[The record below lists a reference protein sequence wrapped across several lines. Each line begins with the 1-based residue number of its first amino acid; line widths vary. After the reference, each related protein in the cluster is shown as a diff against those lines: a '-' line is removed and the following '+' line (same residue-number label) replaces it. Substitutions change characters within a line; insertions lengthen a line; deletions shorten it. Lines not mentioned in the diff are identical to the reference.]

1 MDRLLSLHLRGACY
15 VLGALPPTRET
26 RDKIFFEAQQQS
38 INTYLKLETGRWF
51 AKMARITSPL
61 LNVFIPPE
69 RICQLVKGSSW
80 IKGFLPPTLFI
91 VIGAHLRTGRP
102 TLTEFFTS
110 LPRVEP
116 WEKNKQ

>member
-1 MDRLLSLHLRGACY
+1 M
-15 VLGALPPTRET
+15 VLFIYLQSFTTLPLTV
-26 RDKIFFEAQQQS
+26 KIVGEIVVPFE
-38 INTYLKLETGRWF
+38 LEN
-51 AKMARITSPL
+51 AVS
-61 LNVFIPPE
+61 NY
-69 RICQLVKGSSW
+69 
-80 IKGFLPPTLFI
+80 PPTLFI